1 MPRLPPS
8 EASKASIG
16 STATSTPTGRWRLA
30 SRATPEPTRGTACH
44 HTPSSSQSQG
54 RPVATTLPRPT
65 PSSASPTST
74 KRTASVTL
82 RRSGVPRSWRY
93 QAEDLTGLSQH
104 TRPPGG
110 SAKGMTRG
118 RGGSAQSAPRGPAA
132 EQADPMTLA
141 LAGVLLVLALIDS
154 TSFGTLLIPL
164 WLMLSPGRLRA
175 GRILLFLGVVASVY
189 LALGIVLSAG
199 LEQVLQIGNGWVEH
213 PFVIRGQFVLG
224 LGLLIGSFFIARKK
238 SGSQAGSGRLQR
250 WRDRAMADGAGSGT
264 LIGLAMGAVVL
275 EVATMLPYLGAIG
288 LLSTST
294 LPLATRTVALV
305 GYCLVMVAPALLL
318 LLARILLH
326 HQVAGPLQRLA
337 TWMQAKAGETTAWI
351 VGIVGFLIARD
362 AVGRMPEILGFLDN
376 LG

>member
-1 MPRLPPS
+1 
-8 EASKASIG
+8 
-16 STATSTPTGRWRLA
+16 
-30 SRATPEPTRGTACH
+30 
-44 HTPSSSQSQG
+44 
-54 RPVATTLPRPT
+54 
-65 PSSASPTST
+65 
-74 KRTASVTL
+74 
-82 RRSGVPRSWRY
+82 
-93 QAEDLTGLSQH
+93 
-104 TRPPGG
+104 
-110 SAKGMTRG
+110 
-118 RGGSAQSAPRGPAA
+118 
-132 EQADPMTLA
+132 MTLA

-224 LGLLIGSFFIARKK
+224 LGLLIGSFFIGRKK

>member
-1 MPRLPPS
+1 
-8 EASKASIG
+8 
-16 STATSTPTGRWRLA
+16 
-30 SRATPEPTRGTACH
+30 
-44 HTPSSSQSQG
+44 
-54 RPVATTLPRPT
+54 
-65 PSSASPTST
+65 
-74 KRTASVTL
+74 
-82 RRSGVPRSWRY
+82 
-93 QAEDLTGLSQH
+93 
-104 TRPPGG
+104 
-110 SAKGMTRG
+110 
-118 RGGSAQSAPRGPAA
+118 
-132 EQADPMTLA
+132 MTLA

-164 WLMLSPGRLRA
+164 WLMLTPGPLRA
-175 GRILLFLGVVASVY
+175 GRILLFLGVVAAIY
-189 LALGIVLSAG
+189 LALGVALSAG

-224 LGLLIGSFFIARKK
+224 LGLLIGSFFIGRKK
-238 SGSQAGSGRLQR
+238 PDSEARPGRLLR

-264 LIGLAMGAVVL
+264 LIALAMGAVVL

-288 LLSTST
+288 LLSTSS
-294 LPLATRTVALV
+294 LPLATRAGVLV
-305 GYCLVMVAPALLL
+305 GYCLVMVAPALVL

-326 HQVAGPLQRLA
+326 NKVAAPLQRLA

>member
-1 MPRLPPS
+1 
-8 EASKASIG
+8 
-16 STATSTPTGRWRLA
+16 
-30 SRATPEPTRGTACH
+30 
-44 HTPSSSQSQG
+44 
-54 RPVATTLPRPT
+54 
-65 PSSASPTST
+65 
-74 KRTASVTL
+74 
-82 RRSGVPRSWRY
+82 
-93 QAEDLTGLSQH
+93 
-104 TRPPGG
+104 
-110 SAKGMTRG
+110 
-118 RGGSAQSAPRGPAA
+118 
-132 EQADPMTLA
+132 MTLA